1 MNRVLIKRSIADSW
15 ALLVGCAVML
25 AAFVCVRVWFASKIE
40 VDALVK
46 LFSGGLKVFENL
58 LPVSIEDLA
67 SPLGR
72 AAFGFEEL
80 PTILLLGLWTV
91 SRGSECLAGRVGAG
105 TMEMLLAQP
114 VSRLTV
120 VASHS
125 VVTLA
130 GVVAL
135 ALAGWLGTGLGLE
148 ISAFEEP
155 PAWWAVMP
163 AIVNFAALGV
173 LQTGGVTF
181 LAAFART
188 RAQAV
193 AIAVGVYVVELA
205 LMIVS
210 RISDR
215 SEWLSNFTYITAHQP
230 SYLTLGVARDPA
242 TYWPIFWQYNLFL
255 FGLGL
260 GLLAAA
266 AAIFCRRDVPAPL

>member
-1 MNRVLIKRSIADSW
+1 MNRALIKRSILDSW
-15 ALLVGCAVML
+15 ALLVSCAVMM

-80 PTILLLGLWTV
+80 PTILLMGLWTV

-114 VSRLTV
+114 VSRL
-120 VASHS
+120 S
-125 VVTLA
+125 VVTSHTSVTLV

-135 ALAGWLGTGLGLE
+135 GLAGWLGTGLGLE
-148 ISAFEEP
+148 ISAFESP
-155 PAWWAVMP
+155 PTWSAVAP
-163 AIVNFAALGV
+163 AVANFVALGV
-173 LQTGGVTF
+173 LQVGGVT
-181 LAAFART
+181 LVAALART

-193 AIAVGVYVVELA
+193 AIVIAIYVVELA

-210 RISDR
+210 RISP
-215 SEWLSNFTYITAHQP
+215 SSAWLGNLTYITAHQP
-230 SYLTLGVARDPA
+230 SYLTIGLARDPA
-242 TYWPIFWQYNLFL
+242 TYWPIFWQYNLL
-255 FGLGL
+255 LVGLGFVL
-260 GLLAAA
+260 FVAAA
-266 AAIFCRRDVPAPL
+266 TIFCRRDVPAPL